1 MQAGRSPLTKFF
13 RIGDPPPV
21 IIPGR
26 DDVAPGPDAEQLKA
40 FAQAVR
46 EKECWYRKILE
57 QKGLVEKWVA
67 EAQLPEHPDVLG
79 LVR

>member
-1 MQAGRSPLTKFF
+1 MQASRSSPTKFF
-13 RIGDPPPV
+13 RVGDPPLV

-26 DDVAPGPDAEQLKA
+26 EDVIPGPDAEHLKA

-46 EKECWYRKILE
+46 EKECWYRKVLE